1 MTYGTILFEKRDG
14 VGRITLNRPD
24 DANALNLEMMQE
36 LHTAAL
42 DCDRDP
48 AVRAVLLTA
57 VGKMFSGGGDLK
69 SFNAAQGAEKGAL
82 SRHLMRTAGEFHRAI
97 SIFNRMDAPL
107 VIAVNGVAAGG
118 GFSLAIMGDLVIAA
132 ESARFTLAYTAAG
145 LSPDGSSTFFLP
157 RFIGA
162 RRAKELMLTNR
173 MLSAA
178 EALDYAI
185 VDRVVADADLAEEA
199 EKQALAFAHGPTS
212 AYGAVKR
219 LVNASFDESLETQM
233 ELESRSISGLA
244 DGHDAPEGIAAFT
257 EKRKP
262 AFKGH

>member
-1 MTYGTILFEKRDG
+1 MTYETILFEKRDA

-69 SFNAAQGAEKGAL
+69 SFNAEKGPL
-82 SRHLMRTAGEFHRAI
+82 SRHLMRTAGEFHRAV

-132 ESARFTLAYTAAG
+132 DSARFTLAYTAAG

-185 VDRVVADADLAEEA
+185 VDRVVPDADLASEA
-199 EKQALAFAHGPTS
+199 EKQALAFAQGPTS

-219 LVNASFDESLETQM
+219 LVNASFNESLETQM
-233 ELESRSISGLA
+233 ELESRSISELA

-262 AFKGH
+262 DFKGH